1 MVARGSERRG
11 AFVAEWESRP
21 ALGRTSD
28 VDWAGGNGV
37 HQLLLKGAWL
47 EGKTVDVA
55 MADGKITAIGHEVP
69 GPAEVQKDV
78 SGLMLSAP
86 LIESHVH
93 LDTTLTAGEPKWN
106 ESGTLFEG
114 IETWAL
120 RKKTL
125 SRDDVIRRATRLLH
139 WQAAQGVLHV
149 RSHVDTTDPELTA
162 VKALL
167 EVRQNLKGLVDVQLV
182 AFPQEGILS
191 YPKGAELM
199 EEALKLGVDVVGG
212 IPHYEL
218 TRDMG
223 AESVATSFRLAE
235 KYGRPIDIHCDETDD
250 PQSRF
255 LEIVA
260 ALATR
265 SGMGEMVTASHTT
278 AMGSYDDAYAFKL
291 MGFLRRARINFVA
304 NPLVNITLQGRMDT
318 YPKRRGLTRIKEL
331 WQNGLNVSLGY
342 DDVMD
347 PWYSLGTGNML
358 QPAHMAVHAAQMT
371 GRQEVTACYD
381 MVTENAARTLG
392 ISDRYG
398 LEVGK
403 PADLVLIEAKD
414 KWNAIRRLAPIRLV
428 VKGGKVVSETTASK
442 TTLLG
447 APLDLGAER

>member
-1 MVARGSERRG
+1 M
-11 AFVAEWESRP
+11 
-21 ALGRTSD
+21 
-28 VDWAGGNGV
+28 
-37 HQLLLKGAWL
+37 HQLVLRSAWL
-47 EGKTVDVA
+47 DGAQVDVA
-55 MADGKITAIGHEVP
+55 IADGKIAAIGPAIAGPDEV
-69 GPAEVQKDV
+69 ERDV
-78 SGLMLSAP
+78 SGLMLSPP
-86 LIESHVH
+86 LVESHVH

-125 SRDDVIRRATRLLH
+125 SRQDVIGRATRLLH

-149 RSHVDTTDPELTA
+149 RSHVDTTDPKLTA
-162 VKALL
+162 VQALL
-167 EVRQNLKGLVDVQLV
+167 EVKQNLRGLVDVQLV

-199 EEALKLGVDVVGG
+199 EEALRLGVDVVGG

-223 AESVATSFRLAE
+223 AESVAISFRLAE

-260 ALATR
+260 ALAIR
-265 SGMGEMVTASHTT
+265 SGMGALVTASHTT

-291 MGFLRRARINFVA
+291 MSFLQRAGINFVA

-318 YPKRRGLTRIKEL
+318 YPKRRGLTRVKEL
-331 WQNGLNVSLGY
+331 WQHGLNVSLGY

-358 QPAHMAVHAAQMT
+358 QPAHMAVHVAQMT
-371 GRQEVTACYD
+371 GRQEVMACYD
-381 MVTENAARTLG
+381 MVTVNAARTLG

-428 VKGGKVVSETTASK
+428 VKAGRIVAETTASQ

-447 APLDLGAER
+447 QPIDLAAER